1 MRRLVAGGLLAA
13 LLAGL
18 AAGQETLDE
27 KAFERQLAFLCPK
40 PEEMAWQAIR
50 WQPSLAAAVPV
61 ARAAGKPILLWA
73 MNGHPLA
80 CT

>member
-1 MRRLVAGGLLAA
+1 VRRLVAAC

-18 AAGQETLDE
+18 AAAQEPPDDA
-27 KAFERQLAFLCPK
+27 AFERDLAFLLPK
-40 PEEMAWQAIR
+40 PGELEWQSIR

-61 ARAAGKPILLWA
+61 ARAARKPILLWA

>member
-1 MRRLVAGGLLAA
+1 VRRLLTIG

-18 AAGQETLDE
+18 AAGQDRPAGTDLD
-27 KAFERQLAFLCPK
+27 KWLAFLRPK
-40 PEEMAWQAIR
+40 PEELEWQSIGWR
-50 WQPSLAAAVPV
+50 PSLAAAVPE
-61 ARAAGKPILLWA
+61 ARAARKPILLWA